1 MRRFPVNTGYA
12 GSSFYFRAFLVFGI
26 VLVALIFTI
35 YTQLIVNQLRKG
47 IAETSRVYAR
57 LWQFAASEAATGAE
71 INVIFEEIIE
81 KSNFPII
88 VTDPRGRPSS
98 WREVGVAP
106 GDTSSKAMEKLA
118 EIYRRMDSKRVPI
131 PIYFGEPKTI
141 ISYLHYGDSP
151 MVERLRL
158 MPLIEGGVVVLFLLV
173 AFIGYH
179 NLKKSEQRF
188 IWVGMAKETAHQ
200 LGTPLSSLLGWLEV
214 VRMKYQSGNSEV
226 FGRYELEEI
235 VERMQSDIKRLERVA
250 NRFGQ
255 IGSMPELRPV
265 DLNTTIRE
273 VVSYF
278 RTRLPGGGKGVKIE
292 ESYGEVKQLKIN
304 PELIAWVMENLIKNS
319 LEVISPADGWI
330 RISTSTSDDGKRAY
344 ITITDNGR
352 GIPARRQNKVFLPGY
367 TTKKRGWGLGLT
379 LAKRIVEEY
388 HRGRIQLTE
397 SVPDRQ
403 TTFLVTLP
411 VET

>member
-1 MRRFPVNTGYA
+1 
-12 GSSFYFRAFLVFGI
+12 
-26 VLVALIFTI
+26 
-35 YTQLIVNQLRKG
+35 
-47 IAETSRVYAR
+47 
-57 LWQFAASEAATGAE
+57 
-71 INVIFEEIIE
+71 
-81 KSNFPII
+81 
-88 VTDPRGRPSS
+88 
-98 WREVGVAP
+98 
-106 GDTSSKAMEKLA
+106 
-118 EIYRRMDSKRVPI
+118 
-131 PIYFGEPKTI
+131 
-141 ISYLHYGDSP
+141 
-151 MVERLRL
+151 MVERLRV

-214 VRMKYQSGNSEV
+214 MRMKYQSSDSEV

-235 VERMQSDIKRLERVA
+235 VERMQGDIKRLERVA

-265 DLNTTIRE
+265 DLNITVRE

-278 RTRLPGGGKGVKIE
+278 RARLPGGGKGVKIE
-292 ESYGEVKQLKIN
+292 ENYGEVKQLKIN
-304 PELIAWVMENLIKNS
+304 PELISWVMENLIKNS

-330 RISTSTSDDGKRAY
+330 RISTSTSEDGKRAH

-352 GIPARRQNKVFLPGY
+352 GIPSRRQNKVFLPGY

>member
-26 VLVALIFTI
+26 VLVALIFII

-88 VTDPRGRPSS
+88 VTDPQGRPSS
-98 WREVGVAP
+98 WREVGVIP

-118 EIYRRMDSKRVPI
+118 EIYREMDSKRVPI

-179 NLKKSEQRF
+179 NIKKSEQRF

-214 VRMKYQSGNSEV
+214 MRMKYQSGNSEV

-330 RISTSTSDDGKRAY
+330 RISTSTSDDGKKAH

>member
-1 MRRFPVNTGYA
+1 MRTFRLSTGYA
-12 GSSFYFRAFLVFGI
+12 GSSFYFKAFLVFGI
-26 VLVALIFTI
+26 VLVGLVFTI
-35 YTQLIVNQLRKG
+35 YTQLIVSQLRRE

-88 VTDPRGRPSS
+88 VTDPQGRPSS
-98 WREVGVAP
+98 WREVGVAH
-106 GDTSSKAMEKLA
+106 GDTSLKAMGRLT
-118 EIYRRMDSKRVPI
+118 EIYEKMDSKRDPI

-151 MVERLRL
+151 MVEKLRV
-158 MPLIEGGVVVLFLLV
+158 MPLIEAGVVVLFLLV

-179 NLKKSEQRF
+179 NLKKSEQHF

-200 LGTPLSSLLGWLEV
+200 LGTPLSSLLGWLELLK
-214 VRMKYQSGNSEV
+214 MKDQPGSSETLSSY
-226 FGRYELEEI
+226 RREEI
-235 VERMQSDIKRLERVA
+235 TDRMRGDIKRLERVA

-255 IGSMPELRPV
+255 IGSVPELKV
-265 DLNTTIRE
+265 TDLNGTIKE

-278 RTRLPGGGKGVKIE
+278 QTRLPGAGRGVKIE
-292 ESYGEVKQLKIN
+292 EDYGEIREVKAN
-304 PELIAWVMENLIKNS
+304 PELISWVMENLIKNS

-330 RISTSTSDDGKRAY
+330 RVSTSTSDDGKRVQ
-344 ITITDNGR
+344 ITVSDNGR
-352 GIPARRQNKVFLPGY
+352 GVPARKQSRVFLPGY

-388 HRGRIQLTE
+388 HRGKIQLTE
-397 SVPDRQ
+397 SIPHRR

-411 VET
+411 IET

>member
-1 MRRFPVNTGYA
+1 MRKLRLSTGYA
-12 GSSFYFRAFLVFGI
+12 GSSFYFKAFLVFGI
-26 VLVALIFTI
+26 VLVGLVFTI
-35 YTQLIVNQLRKG
+35 YTQLIVSQLRRE

-88 VTDPRGRPSS
+88 VTDPQGRPSS
-98 WREVGVAP
+98 WREVGVAH
-106 GDTSSKAMEKLA
+106 GDTSLKAMGRLT
-118 EIYRRMDSKRVPI
+118 EICRKMDSKRAPI

-151 MVERLRL
+151 MVEKLRV
-158 MPLIEGGVVVLFLLV
+158 MPLIEAGVVVLFLLV

-179 NLKKSEQRF
+179 NLKKSEQHF

-200 LGTPLSSLLGWLEV
+200 LGTPLSSLLGWLELLK
-214 VRMKYQSGNSEV
+214 MKDQPGSSETLSSY
-226 FGRYELEEI
+226 RQEEI
-235 VERMQSDIKRLERVA
+235 TDRMRADIERLEKVA

-255 IGSMPELRPV
+255 IGSVPELKV
-265 DLNTTIRE
+265 TDLNGTIKE

-278 RTRLPGGGKGVKIE
+278 QTRLPGAGRGVRIE
-292 ESYGEVKQLKIN
+292 EDYGEIREVKAN
-304 PELIAWVMENLIKNS
+304 PELISWVMENLIKNS

-330 RISTSTSDDGKRAY
+330 RVSTSTSDDGKRVQ
-344 ITITDNGR
+344 ITVSDNGR
-352 GIPARRQNKVFLPGY
+352 GVPARKQSKVFLPGY

-388 HRGRIQLTE
+388 HRGKIQLTE
-397 SVPDRQ
+397 SIPHRR

-411 VET
+411 IET

>member
-88 VTDPRGRPSS
+88 VTDPQGRPSS
-98 WREVGVAP
+98 WREVGVIP

-118 EIYRRMDSKRVPI
+118 EIYREMDSKRVPI

-179 NLKKSEQRF
+179 NIKKSEQRF

-214 VRMKYQSGNSEV
+214 MRMKYQSGNSEV

-330 RISTSTSDDGKRAY
+330 RISTSTSNDGKRAY

>member
-1 MRRFPVNTGYA
+1 MRKLRLSTGYA
-12 GSSFYFRAFLVFGI
+12 GSSFYFKAFLVFGI
-26 VLVALIFTI
+26 VLVGLVFTI
-35 YTQLIVNQLRKG
+35 YTQLIVSQLRRE

-88 VTDPRGRPSS
+88 VTDPQGRPSS
-98 WREVGVAP
+98 WREVGVPP
-106 GDTSSKAMEKLA
+106 GDTSSKAARRLT
-118 EIYRRMDSKRVPI
+118 EIYKKMDSKRDPI

-151 MVERLRL
+151 MVEKLRV

-200 LGTPLSSLLGWLEV
+200 LGTPLSSLLGWLEIIK
-214 VRMKYQSGNSEV
+214 MKHQSGKAEG
-226 FGRYELEEI
+226 FTTYQLEEI
-235 VERMQSDIKRLERVA
+235 TERMRADIERLEKVA
-250 NRFGQ
+250 HRFGQ
-255 IGSMPELRPV
+255 IGSVPELKSV
-265 DLNTTIRE
+265 DLNKTIKE

-278 RTRLPGGGKGVKIE
+278 RTRLPGGGRGVKIE
-292 ESYGEVKQLKIN
+292 EDYGEIREVKAN
-304 PELIAWVMENLIKNS
+304 PELISWVMENLIKNS

-330 RISTSTSDDGKRAY
+330 RVSTSTSDDGKRVQ
-344 ITITDNGR
+344 ITVSDNGR
-352 GIPARRQNKVFLPGY
+352 GVPARKQSKVFLPGY

-388 HRGRIQLTE
+388 HRGKIQLTE
-397 SVPDRQ
+397 SIPHRR

-411 VET
+411 IET

>member
-1 MRRFPVNTGYA
+1 MRKLRLSTGYA
-12 GSSFYFRAFLVFGI
+12 GSSFYFKAFLVFGI
-26 VLVALIFTI
+26 VLVGLVFTI
-35 YTQLIVNQLRKG
+35 YTQLIVSQLRRE

-88 VTDPRGRPSS
+88 VTDPQGRPSS
-98 WREVGVAP
+98 WREVGVPP
-106 GDTSSKAMEKLA
+106 GDTSSKAA
-118 EIYRRMDSKRVPI
+118 RRLTEVYKKMDSKRDPI

-151 MVERLRL
+151 MVEKLRV

-200 LGTPLSSLLGWLEV
+200 LGTPLSSLLGWLEIIK
-214 VRMKYQSGNSEV
+214 MKHQSGQAE
-226 FGRYELEEI
+226 GLTTYQLEEI
-235 VERMQSDIKRLERVA
+235 TERMRADIERLEKVA
-250 NRFGQ
+250 HRFGQ
-255 IGSMPELRPV
+255 IGSVPELKSV
-265 DLNTTIRE
+265 DLNKTIKE

-278 RTRLPGGGKGVKIE
+278 RTRLPGGGRGVKIE
-292 ESYGEVKQLKIN
+292 EDYGEIREVKAN
-304 PELIAWVMENLIKNS
+304 PELISWVMENLIKNS

-330 RISTSTSDDGKRAY
+330 RVSTSTSDDGKRVQ
-344 ITITDNGR
+344 ITVSDNGR
-352 GIPARRQNKVFLPGY
+352 GVPARKQSKVFLPGY

-388 HRGRIQLTE
+388 HRGKIQLTE
-397 SVPDRQ
+397 SIPHRR

-411 VET
+411 IET

>member
-1 MRRFPVNTGYA
+1 MRKLRLSTGYA
-12 GSSFYFRAFLVFGI
+12 GSSFYFKAFLVFGI
-26 VLVALIFTI
+26 VLVGLVFTI
-35 YTQLIVNQLRKG
+35 YTQLIVSQLRRE

-88 VTDPRGRPSS
+88 VTDPQGRPSS
-98 WREVGVAP
+98 WREVGVAH
-106 GDTSSKAMEKLA
+106 GDTSLKAMGRLT
-118 EIYRRMDSKRVPI
+118 EIYRKMDSKRDPI

-151 MVERLRL
+151 MVEKLRV
-158 MPLIEGGVVVLFLLV
+158 MPLIEAGVVVLFLLV

-179 NLKKSEQRF
+179 NLKKSEQHF

-200 LGTPLSSLLGWLEV
+200 LGTPLSSLLGWLELLK
-214 VRMKYQSGNSEV
+214 MKDQPGSSETLSSY
-226 FGRYELEEI
+226 RQEEI
-235 VERMQSDIKRLERVA
+235 TDRMRADIERLEKVA

-255 IGSMPELRPV
+255 IGSVPELKV
-265 DLNTTIRE
+265 TDLNGTIKE

-278 RTRLPGGGKGVKIE
+278 QTRLPGAGRGVRIE
-292 ESYGEVKQLKIN
+292 EDYGEIREVKAN
-304 PELIAWVMENLIKNS
+304 PELISWVMENLIKNS

-330 RISTSTSDDGKRAY
+330 RVSTSTSDDGKRVQ
-344 ITITDNGR
+344 ITVSDNGR
-352 GIPARRQNKVFLPGY
+352 GVPARKQSKVFLPGY

-388 HRGRIQLTE
+388 HRGKIQLTE
-397 SVPDRQ
+397 SIPHRR

-411 VET
+411 IET

>member
-1 MRRFPVNTGYA
+1 MRKLRLSTGYA
-12 GSSFYFRAFLVFGI
+12 GSSFYFKAFLVFGI
-26 VLVALIFTI
+26 VLVALIFII
-35 YTQLIVNQLRKG
+35 YTQLIVNQLRRE

-88 VTDPRGRPSS
+88 VTDPQGRPSS
-98 WREVGVAP
+98 WREVGVPP
-106 GDTSSKAMEKLA
+106 GDASSKAARRLT
-118 EIYRRMDSKRVPI
+118 EIYKKMDSKRDPI

-151 MVERLRL
+151 MVEKLRV

-173 AFIGYH
+173 AFISYH
-179 NLKKSEQRF
+179 NLKKSEQHF

-200 LGTPLSSLLGWLEV
+200 LGTPLSSLLGWLEI
-214 VRMKYQSGNSEV
+214 MKMKHAGGKPEGLTTYQ
-226 FGRYELEEI
+226 LEEI
-235 VERMQSDIKRLERVA
+235 AERMRADIERLEKVA

-255 IGSMPELRPV
+255 IGSVPELRLV
-265 DLNTTIRE
+265 DLNRTIRE
-273 VVSYF
+273 AVSYF
-278 RTRLPGGGKGVKIE
+278 HTRLPGRGRGVRIE
-292 ESYGEVKQLKIN
+292 EDYGEVPEVKVN
-304 PELIAWVMENLIKNS
+304 PELISWVMENLIKNS

-330 RISTSTSDDGKRAY
+330 RISTSTSDDGERAQ
-344 ITITDNGR
+344 ITVSDNGR
-352 GIPARRQNKVFLPGY
+352 GVPARKQSKVFLPGY

-379 LAKRIVEEY
+379 LARRIVEEY
-388 HRGRIQLTE
+388 HRGKIQLTE
-397 SVPDRQ
+397 SIPHRR

-411 VET
+411 IKT